1 VASIPGEVEVTS
13 TACAVLTPSI
23 ELMSEMSREVRKA
36 TLLRLVSM
44 WRLSSRFVI
53 SHHSFYNDTMPTY
66 QYLCNEC
73 GHEFE
78 VVQSFSDEAISACEK
93 CQGAVRKVYN
103 SVGIVFKGSGFYK
116 TDSRSSAN
124 SKSDSTPS
132 TSANTTP
139 APTTSS
145 TSTTSTTSSSSD

>member
-1 VASIPGEVEVTS
+1 
-13 TACAVLTPSI
+13 
-23 ELMSEMSREVRKA
+23 
-36 TLLRLVSM
+36 
-44 WRLSSRFVI
+44 
-53 SHHSFYNDTMPTY
+53 MPTY

-78 VVQSFSDEAISACEK
+78 VVQSFSDEAISTCEK

-116 TDSRSSAN
+116 TDSRSSSN
-124 SKSDSTPS
+124 SKSDSTTS
-132 TSANTTP
+132 TSTNTTP

-145 TSTTSTTSSSSD
+145 TSTTSTTSTSSD

>member
-1 VASIPGEVEVTS
+1 
-13 TACAVLTPSI
+13 
-23 ELMSEMSREVRKA
+23 
-36 TLLRLVSM
+36 
-44 WRLSSRFVI
+44 
-53 SHHSFYNDTMPTY
+53 MPTY

-78 VVQSFSDEAISACEK
+78 VVQSFSDEAISTCEK
-93 CQGAVRKVYN
+93 CEGAVRKVYN

-116 TDSRSSAN
+116 TDSRSSSN
-124 SKSDSTPS
+124 SKSDSTTS

-145 TSTTSTTSSSSD
+145 TSTTSTTSTSSD